1 MLGPSGIDPVCK
13 VTVSTIQHL
22 YSQLS
27 GNATF
32 DDEADEHSGY
42 EIAGATAGKDPL
54 EVRYNPKIPIESFDF
69 VIIDDFKACYTGRD
83 SRPAGPKSSPQAT
96 KSADRAGLPYQRKE
110 TERFRKFTYEEII
123 ARDKANLDILWLKDD
138 SLEDS
143 ENLPAP
149 ALLAAEIV
157 ESLEAALE
165 EFRAV
170 EEALSVSQA
179 G

>member
-1 MLGPSGIDPVCK
+1 
-13 VTVSTIQHL
+13 
-22 YSQLS
+22 
-27 GNATF
+27 
-32 DDEADEHSGY
+32 
-42 EIAGATAGKDPL
+42 
-54 EVRYNPKIPIESFDF
+54 VRYNPKIPIESFDF
-69 VIIDDFKACYTGRD
+69 VIVDDFKDCYTGRD
-83 SRPAGPKSSPQAT
+83 ASTQA
-96 KSADRAGLPYQRKE
+96 SAKGKEAVVSAKQPYQRKE